1 MEKVDF
7 LKKLIQDITSDERK
21 SWADYAKMFEGG
33 KDSEYPR
40 SIWKRFKNQF
50 YKDGLWTPGVLIDTI
65 WREQVD
71 TVMSGLEITPRA
83 EDNEVVMTA
92 LKPNGQIMS
101 IQEYCDTYNIPV
113 EQVKSCKLVTHNGKG
128 AYYNIQSKDL
138 SFLGAEEKMND
149 FAKSILKDL
158 SELKTLPKTI
168 NREPVTD
175 GHLLVVDP
183 ADIHIGKLSVSF
195 ETGEDYNNQI
205 AVQRVHEGVDGL
217 IQKSRGFN
225 IEKILFVGGNDILH
239 IDTPR
244 KTTTSGTFQD
254 CDGAWYSNFLIAK
267 QLYVDII
274 TKLLQVADVH
284 FIFNPSNHDWM
295 SGFFL
300 ADVIKTYFKD
310 VQNITFDTDMNH
322 RKYFRYGKNLIGTTH
337 GDGAKEKDL
346 GSLMSVEAKQH
357 WSEVD
362 HRYYY
367 THHTHHK
374 ESKDYI
380 NVTVE
385 TLRSPSSADGWHS
398 RNGYQWAPKAVEGF
412 IHHPQFGQ
420 IARLTHVF

>member
-1 MEKVDF
+1 MEKVEF
-7 LKKLIQDITSDERK
+7 LKTLIRDITADERK

-50 YKDGLWTPGVLIDTI
+50 YKDGLWTPGVPIDTI

-71 TVMSGLEITPRA
+71 TVMSVLEITPRA

-138 SFLGAEEKMND
+138 SFLAAGEKMSE
-149 FAKSILKDL
+149 FAKALLKDL

-168 NREPVTD
+168 QRESITD

-183 ADIHIGKLSVSF
+183 ADIHIGKLALAF
-195 ETGEDYNNQI
+195 ETGEEYNNQI

-310 VQNITFDTDMNH
+310 VKNITFDTDMNH

-357 WSEVD
+357 WAEVD

-367 THHTHHK
+367 THHIHHK

-385 TLRSPSSADGWHS
+385 TLRSPSGTDGWHS
-398 RNGYQWAPKAVEGF
+398 RNGYQHAPKAVEGLCRKSRCYF
-412 IHHPQFGQ
+412 Q
-420 IARLTHVF
+420 